1 MALINTYTND
11 STIDANDKL
20 IGSDGTVGADNGKTK
35 NYTISSL
42 AQWVGTDGLSGVC
55 NLGDVTTS
63 GKVKVTINAISAT
76 NGGTTVLTANKHF
89 NFISYVGAN
98 NGSHLIQL
106 PAVEDGLILRFK
118 TDGTVSNSQD
128 IEIEPQVGVT
138 IDGAGSYIM
147 DRPYDGITMLG
158 YNGQW
163 YVIQKKDK

>member
-1 MALINTYTND
+1 MAVINTYAND

-63 GKVKVTINAISAT
+63 GKVKVAINAISAT

-98 NGSHLIQL
+98 NGTHLIQL
-106 PAVEDGLILRFK
+106 PAVENGLILRFK
-118 TDGTVSNSQD
+118 TDGTVSNSRD
-128 IEIEPQVGVT
+128 IEIEPQFGVT
-138 IDGAGSYIM
+138 IDGASSYFM
-147 DRPYDGITMLG
+147 DRSYDGITMLG

-163 YVIQKKDK
+163 YIIQKKDK